1 MGAGEDAP
9 RILLGRLERQR
20 DALAVQVDV
29 EDLDGGP
36 GYPVITG
43 DYSGFPRWEPTPV
56 TVGTP
61 IAKPSPVFV
70 KLDAEEV
77 VATERAAMSGEG

>member
-1 MGAGEDAP
+1 M
-9 RILLGRLERQR
+9 
-20 DALAVQVDV
+20 
-29 EDLDGGP
+29 
-36 GYPVITG
+36 
-43 DYSGFPRWEPTPV
+43 